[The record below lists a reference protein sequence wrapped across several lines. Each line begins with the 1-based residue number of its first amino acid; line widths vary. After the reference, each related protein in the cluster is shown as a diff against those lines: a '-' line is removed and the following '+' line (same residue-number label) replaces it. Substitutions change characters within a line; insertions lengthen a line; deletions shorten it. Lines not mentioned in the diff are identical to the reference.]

1 MTSTRELPFRLL
13 NVFTEGDDPFSGNPL
28 CVFEDA
34 SGLSEEEM
42 QGLARQL
49 NLSETTFVTPPVGE
63 ETATVRIFTPSYE
76 MPFAGHPT
84 LGTAAVVSDLAG
96 GRDRVRAEH
105 AGRADPGACGRR
117 LVDPA
122 GQRAEDRRGGRRPG
136 RPRPHGGSCAVR
148 AGRCGPVGGHRH
160 RADAAAAAL
169 GGRRARSDRRPGP
182 AAPVRDPAGPA
193 GAGLPLGSPRGRR
206 SRGAAV
212 LHPGRCRH
220 RGPGDRLGVR
230 EPRRVVPGPR

>member
-34 SGLSEEEM
+34 RGLSEAEM

-49 NLSETTFVTPPVGE
+49 NLSETTFVTPAVGE

-96 GRDRVRAEH
+96 GRTRVLLGMPAGQIPVHADGASWTLRAN
-105 AGRADPGACGRR
+105 APTTAAVQ
-117 LVDPA
+117 VDPA
-122 GQRAEDRRGGRRPG
+122 DLARM
-136 RPRPHGGSCAVR
+136 
-148 AGRCGPVGGHRH
+148 VG
-160 RADAAAAAL
+160 L
-169 GGRRARSDRRPGP
+169 
-182 AAPVRDPAGPA
+182 AP
-193 GAGLPLGSPRGRR
+193 
-206 SRGAAV
+206 
-212 LHPGRCRH
+212 
-220 RGPGDRLGVR
+220 
-230 EPRRVVPGPR
+230 